1 MTYIKNEG
9 LCFEGSGTESS
20 RRFIHIFL
28 EDSVTVLKKT
38 NHIIITLTTE
48 KRRKQKN
55 ESHIQHPLE
64 SYPQNSNHIKIKI
77 RKD

>member
-1 MTYIKNEG
+1 MTYIKNDG
-9 LCFEGSGTESS
+9 FRFEGSGTESS
-20 RRFIHIFL
+20 RRFIPIFL
-28 EDSVTVLKKT
+28 EDSVTVLEKT

-64 SYPQNSNHIKIKI
+64 TSSKFKPHQG
-77 RKD
+77 